1 MPAVVRH
8 GGGVALDP
16 HLRSTSYERGVES
29 KLLLPEAAIAAA
41 LRHFRQL
48 LCSMDHQ
55 GLKHMF

>member
-1 MPAVVRH
+1 M
-8 GGGVALDP
+8 ALDP